1 MARDSRGRFAPG
13 NKIGKGRP
21 VGSGKQHVKEMTW
34 DALTRVV
41 RLLFTMP
48 EGELVEWISENRN
61 SLSRAELVFL
71 KNENSQD
78 LKHLNGL
85 LDRVIGK
92 ATYAEPETE
101 GGDDDLLDAL
111 EILEAEEMGDVI
123 EMYEE
128 EEIEEAKEV
137 KKLSPPSMPKALKE
151 KKVKTPE
158 QKKKKEAARNKRKL
172 QRKINKGNKN
182 VRRRK

>member
-48 EGELVEWISENRN
+48 EGELVAWIKENQK

-71 KNENSQD
+71 KNENSKD

-92 ATYAEPETE
+92 ATFAEEE
-101 GGDDDLLDAL
+101 GNSGDDELLDAL

-123 EMYEE
+123 EMHPED
-128 EEIEEAKEV
+128 EIEEVVEV
-137 KKLSPPSMPKALKE
+137 KKLASPPKSFVEQKRA
-151 KKVKTPE
+151 KTPE
-158 QKKKKEAARNKRKL
+158 QKKKKESVRNKRKL
-172 QRKINKGNKN
+172 QKKINRGKN
-182 VRRRK
+182 VRRKK